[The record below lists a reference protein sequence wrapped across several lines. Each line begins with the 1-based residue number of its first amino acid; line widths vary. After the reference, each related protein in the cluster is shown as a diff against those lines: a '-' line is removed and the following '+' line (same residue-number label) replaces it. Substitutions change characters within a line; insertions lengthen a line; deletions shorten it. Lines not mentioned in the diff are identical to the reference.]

1 MNDPAVNPPPKH
13 HTSRKKEHTYRM
25 IWIGAI
31 LFLLLIGVGCL
42 AYWTIFGQFK
52 ETTDDA
58 YVNGNMIIIKP
69 FEEGIVVRVLTDN
82 AKRVEK
88 GQPLVELNRHDFE
101 IALQKAKA
109 DLADTVRVVV
119 QLFLKAEEL
128 KAKIQVFEARAIRA
142 KLDYDHRKEL
152 VTDGSVSLED
162 FQHSETDLTAAVA
175 AVEET
180 EKEWAEVVAQ
190 IQNTTPFT
198 HPKVEMA
205 KAQVRK
211 AYLALHRT
219 TVLAPVSGIITQR
232 QAQVGQWVSA
242 SDPLMALV
250 PLDEIWVDANF
261 REVELKNLRIGQ
273 PVELFADMYG
283 HNTLFRGRVAGLNP
297 GTGSVFSILPPQNAT
312 GNWIKIIQRV
322 PVKIN
327 LNAEELREHPL
338 VLGLS
343 MTVHVNTHNRS
354 GQRLPETS
362 KDCPIYQT
370 DVYVDELCGVD
381 EMIDEIITQN
391 CSCEVITL

>member
-1 MNDPAVNPPPKH
+1 MNEPVANPPPPEDH
-13 HTSRKKEHTYRM
+13 ISQKKKHTYRV
-25 IWIGAI
+25 IWIGAV
-31 LFLLLIGVGCL
+31 LFFLIVGAVCFGVWAIWGR
-42 AYWTIFGQFK
+42 FR
-52 ETTDDA
+52 ETTNDA
-58 YVNGNMIIIKP
+58 YVNGNMIVIKP
-69 FEEGIVVRVLTDN
+69 FEEGIVIQVLTDN
-82 AKRVEK
+82 AMRVEK
-88 GQPLVELNRHDFE
+88 GQPLVQLNRHDFE
-101 IALQKAKA
+101 IALEKTKA

-119 QLFLKAEEL
+119 QMFVKAEEL
-128 KAKIQVFEARAIRA
+128 RAKIQVFEARAARA
-142 KLDYDHRKEL
+142 KFDYDHRRDL

-175 AVEET
+175 ALSET
-180 EKEWAEVVAQ
+180 EKEWAEAVVQ
-190 IQNTTPFT
+190 IQNTTPFS

-250 PLDEIWVDANF
+250 PLEEIWVDANF

-273 PVELFADMYG
+273 RVKLFADMYG
-283 HNTLFRGRVAGLNP
+283 RHTVFRGKVAGLNP

-327 LNAEELREHPL
+327 LNSKDLQEHPL

-343 MTVHVNTHNRS
+343 MTVHVDTHDRS
-354 GQRLPETS
+354 GRKLPEAS
-362 KDCPIYQT
+362 KDRPIYQT
-370 DVYVDELCGVD
+370 DTYADELRGVD
-381 EMIDEIITQN
+381 KMINEIITQN
-391 CSCEVITL
+391 CSCEIRL

>member
-1 MNDPAVNPPPKH
+1 
-13 HTSRKKEHTYRM
+13 M

-31 LFLLLIGVGCL
+31 LFFLLLGVGWL
-42 AYWTIFGQFK
+42 AYWALFGQFR

-119 QLFLKAEEL
+119 QMFLKAEEL
-128 KAKIQVFEARAIRA
+128 RAKIQVFEARAIRA

-205 KAQVRK
+205 KAQLRK

-250 PLDEIWVDANF
+250 PLEEIWVDANF

-283 HNTLFRGRVAGLNP
+283 HNTLFHGRVAGLNP

-354 GQRLPETS
+354 GQRLPEAS
-362 KDCPIYQT
+362 RDCPIYQT

-391 CSCEVITL
+391 CSCEVETL